1 MANNSNQFLKNGQLN
16 LAAIYGIDKINDSSD
31 RLGNMI
37 STQYQ
42 IPSLE
47 QIAAYNQAVLMEQ
60 GVIQPTQQTI
70 DAVESVSSSMQE
82 AVDRDLMTPDLEAMY
97 SPITRQD
104 IEETPTPAN
113 TITQGAT
120 LAPSVQQDI
129 ESMPGLI
136 TDFSNPYPVT
146 SESIQFLN
154 GFIRTQIGRRVSI
167 DFLVGSNTMVTK
179 TGYLLGVATNYLL
192 LNELDSDDIT
202 ACDFYNV
209 KFIRFYY

>member
-1 MANNSNQFLKNGQLN
+1 MAINSSHYIQNGQLN
-16 LAAIYGIDKINDSSD
+16 LAEIYGIEKISDNSD

-37 STQYQ
+37 STEYQ

-47 QIAAYNQAVLMEQ
+47 QIAAYNQAVLTEQ
-60 GVIQPTQQTI
+60 GLIQQPEPP
-70 DAVESVSSSMQE
+70 ESVSSSMQE
-82 AVDRDLMTPDLEAMY
+82 AVGDDLMTPDPRAMY

-104 IEETPTPAN
+104 IMETPTPAN
-113 TITQGAT
+113 TITSGAT
-120 LAPSVQQDI
+120 LSPSVRQDS
-129 ESMPGLI
+129 ESIPGII

-179 TGYLLGVATNYLL
+179 TGYLLGVATNYIL
-192 LNELDSDDIT
+192 LNELDTDDIT
-202 ACDFYNV
+202 ACDFYNI

>member
-1 MANNSNQFLKNGQLN
+1 MASNSSQYIQNGQLN
-16 LAAIYGIDKINDSSD
+16 LAEIYGIDKISDNSD

-37 STQYQ
+37 STEYQ

-47 QIAAYNQAVLMEQ
+47 QIAAYNQALLAEQ
-60 GVIQPTQQTI
+60 GLIQPAQP
-70 DAVESVSSSMQE
+70 AESVSSSIQE
-82 AVDRDLMTPDLEAMY
+82 ALDEDLMTPDPEAMY

-104 IEETPTPAN
+104 ILETPTPAN
-113 TITQGAT
+113 TITSGAS
-120 LAPSVQQDI
+120 LAPSVRQNLD
-129 ESMPGLI
+129 SMPGII

-167 DFLVGSNTMVTK
+167 DFLVGSSTMVTK
-179 TGYLLGVATNYLL
+179 TGYLLGVATNYIL
-192 LNELDSDDIT
+192 LNELDTDDIT
-202 ACDFYNV
+202 ACDFYNI